1 MTGFLE
7 ADLGAFQLR
16 FPSEQDRATLGQWLR
31 IDPTDPA
38 LIDPDFFLGSGQFGL
53 TNPICGVVADREGA
67 AALFLRISSAARIYF
82 QVAPTTSAEER
93 KRNRAALR
101 AALPFLETALAA
113 EAARTELILYANTNP
128 ALHSFVARDLGFSP
142 VSEVLIKNIVRG
154 GTGHE
159 KAANGRAR

>member
-7 ADLGAFQLR
+7 ADLGRFQLR
-16 FPSEQDRATLGQWLR
+16 FPIEQDRATLGQWLS
-31 IDPTDPA
+31 IDPTDPV

-67 AALFLRISSAARIYF
+67 ALFLRVSAAARIYF

-93 KRNRAALR
+93 ARNRAALR

-113 EAARTELILYANTNP
+113 DGASAEQILYANTNP
-128 ALHSFVARDLGFSP
+128 ALHSFVVSDLGFSP
-142 VSEVLIKNIVRG
+142 VSEVLIKNIARG
-154 GTGHE
+154 GMGRD
-159 KAANGRAR
+159 KASGRTS

>member
-1 MTGFLE
+1 MTGFLQ

-16 FPSEQDRATLGQWLR
+16 FPIEQDRATLGQWLR

-67 AALFLRISSAARIYF
+67 ALFLRVSAAARIYF
-82 QVAPTTSAEER
+82 QVAPTISAEER
-93 KRNRAALR
+93 ARNRAALR

-113 EAARTELILYANTNP
+113 ATGRTESILYANTNP
-128 ALHSFVARDLGFSP
+128 ALHSFVASDLGFSP
-142 VSEVLIKNIVRG
+142 VSEVLIKNIARG
-154 GTGHE
+154 GTGRG
-159 KAANGRAR
+159 KANGRTP